1 MEDKTDKT
9 TRTGE
14 TQHLMPLFSVWCSIQ
29 TDKLA
34 DQLAPAFLRFIFATS
49 RKPNST
55 RLWLQVNFWR
65 FNFCDVL
72 KASSIHVIALSIP
85 GINAQAFRAG
95 LVNLVL
101 LASRLRQLGLGQ
113 GKCERSSRVT
123 VKRSKRALTDS
134 LALFPA
140 LAIPSRSASV
150 RFAMAIKKKQS
161 ISKPSSNGNR
171 SRNGASQSKP
181 SHTGPQN
188 TAVRTYS
195 IPDFRLEHPDLAVKR
210 LVEKDKDG
218 AEHVRYEVTG
228 NLDAPVPPI
237 RDSKYLN
244 KQQCIEIYRY
254 MLLNRKMEV
263 ALENLY
269 KQGKVVGGV
278 YFGLGQ
284 EACSCASA
292 YALDKDDWFAPMIR
306 NQGALLVRGFGA
318 SDTMM
323 QYMAKADSPTKGR
336 DGTSHFGDIEERNM
350 VSPISML
357 GDLIPVLSGV
367 ALGARLQGRNIATL
381 TWIGD
386 GGQSTGVTYEGINFA
401 AVQNLGLVLFVESNL
416 WAYSTPSEMQY
427 RVKDL
432 AERAIGYGIPG
443 VIVDGTDACQVY
455 DAAHDAVERAHRAE
469 GPTLIEAKMMRM
481 KGHAIHDAA
490 AYVPKPMFDFWKKRD
505 PIARFENY
513 LVKEKKWLTAKENA
527 ELISEVERV
536 IEAER
541 EIAVNS
547 PMPTPESAEGG
558 VYCEDG
564 CHEIKPKYGM
574 PKVKKGTGGFKAT
587 EAAVHLK

>member
-1 MEDKTDKT
+1 MGT
-9 TRTGE
+9 
-14 TQHLMPLFSVWCSIQ
+14 
-29 TDKLA
+29 
-34 DQLAPAFLRFIFATS
+34 
-49 RKPNST
+49 RKPKS
-55 RLWLQVNFWR
+55 
-65 FNFCDVL
+65 
-72 KASSIHVIALSIP
+72 K
-85 GINAQAFRAG
+85 
-95 LVNLVL
+95 
-101 LASRLRQLGLGQ
+101 Q
-113 GKCERSSRVT
+113 G
-123 VKRSKRALTDS
+123 
-134 LALFPA
+134 
-140 LAIPSRSASV
+140 
-150 RFAMAIKKKQS
+150 
-161 ISKPSSNGNR
+161 SNGHR
-171 SRNGASQSKP
+171 PRNGSAQTFKP
-181 SHTGPQN
+181 AADSD
-188 TAVRTYS
+188 VRSYS
-195 IPDFRLEHPDLAVKR
+195 IPDYRLEHPDLSVR
-210 LVEKDKDG
+210 QTIEKGKDG

-228 NLDAPVPPI
+228 DLDGPLPPI
-237 RDSKYLN
+237 RDSEYLD
-244 KQQCIEIYRY
+244 KKQCIEIYRY
-254 MLLNRKMEV
+254 MLLNRKMEIG
-263 ALENLY
+263 LENLY

-306 NQGALLVRGFGA
+306 NQGALLVRGFRA

-336 DGTSHFGDIEERNM
+336 DGTSHFGDIEKRNM

-367 ALGARLQGRNIATL
+367 ALGARLQGRNIAAL

-386 GGQSTGVTYEGINFA
+386 GGQSTGVTYEGLNFA
-401 AVQNLGLVLFVESNL
+401 AVQRLGLVLFVESNL

-427 RVKDL
+427 RIKDL

-443 VIVDGTDACQVY
+443 VIIDGTDACQVY
-455 DAAHDAVERAHRAE
+455 DAARDAVERAHRGE

-490 AYVPKPMFDFWKKRD
+490 AYVPKAMFDFWKKRD

-527 ELISEVERV
+527 DLISEVERV

-558 VYCEDG
+558 VFCEDG
-564 CHEIKPKYGM
+564 CHVIKPKYAM
-574 PKVKKGTGGFKAT
+574 PKVKKGTVGFKQT
-587 EAAVHLK
+587 EATVHLK

>member
-1 MEDKTDKT
+1 MTSKKTKT
-9 TRTGE
+9 NTK
-14 TQHLMPLFSVWCSIQ
+14 HSP
-29 TDKLA
+29 
-34 DQLAPAFLRFIFATS
+34 
-49 RKPNST
+49 
-55 RLWLQVNFWR
+55 
-65 FNFCDVL
+65 
-72 KASSIHVIALSIP
+72 
-85 GINAQAFRAG
+85 
-95 LVNLVL
+95 
-101 LASRLRQLGLGQ
+101 
-113 GKCERSSRVT
+113 
-123 VKRSKRALTDS
+123 
-134 LALFPA
+134 
-140 LAIPSRSASV
+140 
-150 RFAMAIKKKQS
+150 
-161 ISKPSSNGNR
+161 NGNR
-171 SRNGASQSKP
+171 RNGTQTKAAASNSL
-181 SHTGPQN
+181 
-188 TAVRTYS
+188 RTYS
-195 IPDFRLEHPDLAVKR
+195 IPDFRLEHPDLSVRQAI
-210 LVEKDKDG
+210 EKGRDG
-218 AEHVRYEVTG
+218 AEHVRYEVKG

-237 RDSKYLN
+237 RDSKYLS
-244 KQQCIEIYRY
+244 KRQCVEIYRY

-278 YFGLGQ
+278 HFGLGQ

-306 NQGALLVRGFGA
+306 NQGSLLVRGFAA

-323 QYMAKADSPTKGR
+323 QYMAKANSPTHGR
-336 DGTSHFGDIEERNM
+336 DGTSHFGDIDKRNM

-367 ALGARLQGRNIATL
+367 ALGARLQGRNVAVMTY
-381 TWIGD
+381 IGD

-401 AVQNLGLVLFVESNL
+401 AVQNLGLVLFIESNL

-427 RVKDL
+427 RCEDL

-455 DAAHDAVERAHRAE
+455 DAAHEAVERAHHGE

-490 AYVPKPMFDFWKKRD
+490 SYVPKAMYEFWKKRD

-513 LVKEKKWLTAKENA
+513 LVKEKKWLSPKGNEA
-527 ELISEVERV
+527 LIAEVEGV
-536 IEAER
+536 IEKER
-541 EIAVNS
+541 EMAVNS

-558 VYCEDG
+558 VFCENG

-574 PKVKKGTGGFKAT
+574 PKVKKGIGGYKET